1 MFHFNISVHA
11 SAAYNKL
18 HRVDFGEDVEEV
30 SLWLGPCTSTLSALG
45 LQLSR
50 VLGWLQAA
58 WSGSRQE
65 SPFWT
70 LDLLEPVRENRD
82 LKHFPYYFLK
92 SNYPRYAGNSELSS
106 LQMRRENKHEH
117 VCFDHMKRS
126 LIWRRLSSS
135 SETVLQCIVLNEEG
149 TAHFFV
155 EIPCCSI
162 NPAVLLWEN
171 DASAGYFQCAST
183 C

>member
-1 MFHFNISVHA
+1 MFHFNIFALHLLHTINCTVWILERMWRRCPCGWDPAPAPSV
-11 SAAYNKL
+11 L
-18 HRVDFGEDVEEV
+18 WDFSYPGC
-30 SLWLGPCTSTLSALG
+30 WGGCKQHG
-45 LQLSR
+45 LAPGRSHP
-50 VLGWLQAA
+50 
-58 WSGSRQE
+58 SGL
-65 SPFWT
+65 F
-70 LDLLEPVRENRD
+70 DLLKPVRENRE

-92 SNYPRYAGNSELSS
+92 SKYPRYAGNSELSS
-106 LQMRRENKHEH
+106 LQMRRENKREH

-155 EIPCCSI
+155 EISCCSI
-162 NPAVLLWEN
+162 NPAILLWGN